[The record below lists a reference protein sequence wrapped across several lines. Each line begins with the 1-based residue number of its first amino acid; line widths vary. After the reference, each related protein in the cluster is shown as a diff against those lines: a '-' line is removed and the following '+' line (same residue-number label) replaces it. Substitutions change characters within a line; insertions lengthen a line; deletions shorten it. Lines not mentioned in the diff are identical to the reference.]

1 MAEAVTVTVAFPS
14 VEELLTAF
22 RTKVAEVLPAA
33 IVTEVFASVALELP
47 PLNVTVKL
55 EAGALLAVTVP
66 VAVPPFSEM
75 FAGEKLT
82 PNVGVAGKSSLVIFT
97 TAVPFV

>member
-1 MAEAVTVTVAFPS
+1 MAVTVTEAFPS
-14 VEELLTAF
+14 TEELLTAF
-22 RTKVAEVLPAA
+22 RVKVPEVAPAA

-75 FAGEKLT
+75 LVGEKLT
-82 PNVGVAGKSSLVIFT
+82 LSTGKAGKSLLVIPID
-97 TAVPFV
+97 AVPFV